1 MRALS
6 GYNLGVHTLS
16 RYEMLVRVL
25 DGIRAEATGT
35 KFASLYACDS
45 ASTQDIWQARSRA
58 YVHLYLKVMF
68 GITDFKDREAYV
80 TDGGQDGGI
89 DGYYIDTDSRTIF
102 VFQSKFRNTEENFE
116 RKPIKLAEI
125 LSMQIKRILGGEEI
139 DEDGVKYNGKIAGL
153 QRKVSEILD
162 LGRYSIKVVIIANL
176 GRVSDG
182 ALLRLT
188 DGFDADVIDFQR
200 SYKELLYPVLS
211 GTLFKAIGLNISLDL
226 SNKSAG
232 AKIGY
237 SVSGSDYECDITVV
251 FVPTIEIAKI
261 MSHYRNSILLY
272 NPRSY
277 LEFEGEKVNAAIRET
292 IMSSEENEFAL
303 LNNGITIV
311 CDESGI
317 NEQSGRKHRAQLFLL
332 NPQIIN
338 GGQTAYTLS
347 RIYDRLEPEKR
358 EKVFSGKEVLVK
370 AIALTNNADVV
381 DDKPRRI
388 ALIER
393 ISLATNSQTVVTLA
407 DRTSSDPLQSQIQ
420 SALFDRY
427 GLLYERKRGEFS
439 DGVRDGYI
447 DPSDLVN
454 RTQFARL
461 YLVVSGKLGGSLRK
475 RVPRVSLGPNV
486 ATDAARLDEFIVA
499 LHAFEFFKDGKR
511 IVGTRRYAAVLPKVY
526 AAMVVAR
533 NLDEEDLQTKGRGAA
548 MQVHRQWSSFLGFAA
563 ANGAGYVRTFVD
575 RVTREE
581 KLELSMSRLTFG
593 KMFQDHAKVFFGNPS
608 H

>member
-1 MRALS
+1 
-6 GYNLGVHTLS
+6 
-16 RYEMLVRVL
+16 MLVRVL

-45 ASTQDIWQARSRA
+45 ASVQDIWQARSRA

-102 VFQSKFRNTEENFE
+102 LFQSKFRNTEENFE
-116 RKPIKLAEI
+116 RKPIELEEI
-125 LSMQIKRILGGEEI
+125 LSMQIKRILGGEEL

-162 LGRYSIKVVIIANL
+162 LGRYSFKIVIIANL
-176 GRVSDG
+176 GRVSDV

-188 DGFDADVIDFQR
+188 DGFDTDVINFQR

-211 GTLFKAIGLNISLDL
+211 GTLFKATGLNISLDL

-237 SVSGSDYECDITVV
+237 SVSASDYECDITVV
-251 FVPTIEIAKI
+251 FVPTIEIAKL

-292 IMSSEENEFAL
+292 IMSSEVNEFAL

-317 NEQSGRKHRAQLFLL
+317 SEQSGRKHRAQLFLL

-347 RIYDRLEPEKR
+347 RIYDSLEPEER
-358 EKVFSGKEVLVK
+358 EKVFSGKEVLGK
-370 AIALTNNADVV
+370 AIALTNNADVE
-381 DDKPRRI
+381 DDDPRRV

-393 ISLATNSQTVVTLA
+393 ISMATNSQTVVTLA
-407 DRTSSDPLQSQIQ
+407 DRTSSDPLHSQIQ

-439 DGVRDGYI
+439 DGLRDGYI
-447 DPSDLVN
+447 DAKDLVK
-454 RTQFARL
+454 RADFARI
-461 YLVVSGKLGGSLRK
+461 YLAANGNLKASLKK
-475 RVPRVSLGPNV
+475 RVVAVSLGPNV
-486 ATDAARLDEFIVA
+486 ATDAARLDDFIVA
-499 LHAFEFFKDGKR
+499 LHAFEFLKGEKQFVGKR
-511 IVGTRRYAAVLPKVY
+511 RHTVVLPKVC

-533 NLDEEDLQTKGRGAA
+533 DLEEKDLQTKGRDAA
-548 MQVHRQWSSFLGFAA
+548 MQVQRQWSSFLGFAA
-563 ANGAGYVRTFVD
+563 ENGARYVRTLVD

-581 KLELSMSRLTFG
+581 KLELRDSRSAFSE
-593 KMFQDHAKVFFGNPS
+593 KFQDHAKIFFGIPS